1 MELPLKKVVGTKK
14 NPGFMVIAG
23 FQKSGKTTAL
33 ANLEDNLILD
43 IEGGCDF
50 MDAMKVRINNLRDFS
65 DLIRSLQASEH
76 KYRFI
81 TVDTGTKLEDIANEF
96 AVINHQKSPIGKRWV
111 GNPKEILLLAN
122 GLGYSLQRN
131 AYLELLEWLK
141 PYCQTLILVCHVKNS
156 SFQKDGEEISMVD
169 ISLTGQLKTIVAAN
183 ADAVGMFYRK
193 KNQSILSFRG
203 GESFLVEAR
212 PEHLRGSE
220 FVVIESDDKNNMTFN
235 WDKVFV

>member
-1 MELPLKKVVGTKK
+1 MELPLGKVKGERV
-14 NPGFMVIAG
+14 NPKLLVIGGFW
-23 FQKSGKTTAL
+23 KSGRTTAL
-33 ANLEDNLILD
+33 AALDNNLIID
-43 IEGGCDF
+43 CEHGSDF
-50 MDAMKVRINNLRDFS
+50 VNAMKVSVNNLRDYS
-65 DLIRSLQASEH
+65 DLIRALQASTH

-81 TVDTGTKLEDIANEF
+81 SIDTGTQFEDIANEF
-96 AVINHQKSPIGKRWV
+96 AVINHQKTPIGKRWT
-111 GNPKEILLLAN
+111 GTSKEILNLAN

-141 PYCQTLILVCHVKNS
+141 PYCETLILVCHTKSS

-169 ISLTGQLKTIVAAN
+169 ISLTGQLKTIIVSR

-212 PEHLRGSE
+212 PEHLRGKD
-220 FVVIESDDKNNMTFN
+220 FVIIESDENNVMTFD
-235 WDKVFV
+235 WSKVFV